1 MKLLA
6 AFLQAGTHAAFSCG
20 RRALEALRYALRSQ
34 RDVWFPCRVSDAGI
48 FKLLWMAFQ
57 PERSTGIV
65 SMEKRKGLIPR
76 RDTSHKAF
84 TGRRKS

>member
-1 MKLLA
+1 
-6 AFLQAGTHAAFSCG
+6 
-20 RRALEALRYALRSQ
+20 
-34 RDVWFPCRVSDAGI
+34 
-48 FKLLWMAFQ
+48 MAFQ